1 MGKRFLI
8 DSNYYFHKIKVWLIC
23 GRFLVVGNRL
33 FSIFVNLCVKKQE
46 CLKST
51 YCIPTDKIFTH
62 IANFSVNL
70 DFVPTIHLTQTVIG
84 VGQVMTRVRNLCHYG
99 TLYRR
104 SLSYIDVARAI
115 GMAIDYTLTF
125 VGTIGDYTV
134 AYFRYVIVI
143 LQ

>member
-1 MGKRFLI
+1 MEERDLNCSEEKSYCPIMADFATKVT
-8 DSNYYFHKIKVWLIC
+8 KIHIC
-23 GRFLVVGNRL
+23 TTEG
-33 FSIFVNLCVKKQE
+33 
-46 CLKST
+46 LKST

-104 SLSYIDVARAI
+104 SLSYIDIA
-115 GMAIDYTLTF
+115 
-125 VGTIGDYTV
+125 
-134 AYFRYVIVI
+134 
-143 LQ
+143 